1 MVIIALAVTT
11 ILSSNYFHIYL
22 LGIIQVI
29 GDSVKYLFLS
39 FENWQDFWSNVFSK
53 LNILWYNLL
62 LWNLKK
68 SKIVNLKSIF
78 VDMEVVSIWHKAN
91 TNIFFCIFIFLQIQ
105 QIQILCRLVCC
116 LIFRNWQLT
125 WANTLIFSYSLVE
138 NIQISQS
145 LVWRF
150 FIFSCFLSPCYSWV
164 SWLLS

>member
-1 MVIIALAVTT
+1 MTDI
-11 ILSSNYFHIYL
+11 
-22 LGIIQVI
+22 
-29 GDSVKYLFLS
+29 DSVKYLILS
-39 FENWQDFWSNVFSK
+39 FENSQDFWSNVFSK

-68 SKIVNLKSIF
+68 SKIANLKSIF
-78 VDMEVVSIWHKAN
+78 VDMEVVSSGIRL
-91 TNIFFCIFIFLQIQ
+91 TLTYFFAFSFFLQIQ

-116 LIFRNWQLT
+116 LIFRHWQLT

-150 FIFSCFLSPCYSWV
+150 FIFSCFLSPCYSW
-164 SWLLS
+164 LLS